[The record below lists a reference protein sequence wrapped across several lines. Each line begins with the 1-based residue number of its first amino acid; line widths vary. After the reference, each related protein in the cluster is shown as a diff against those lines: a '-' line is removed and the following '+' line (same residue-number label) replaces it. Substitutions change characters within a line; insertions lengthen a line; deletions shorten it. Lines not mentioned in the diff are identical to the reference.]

1 MANLTSF
8 LMGGHFN
15 RHRSLIYEECY
26 ITTTILPV
34 FDDEQWSLNCDC
46 FRGARVSPDSS
57 TNPRHL
63 MCNTLSLFYKQQFIS
78 NKLET
83 GQIFRKNKQLT
94 GHFLKK

>member
-1 MANLTSF
+1 MKKNIKKNMANFTSF

-63 MCNTLSLFYKQQFIS
+63 MCNMYYYYNPFPIPAV
-78 NKLET
+78 
-83 GQIFRKNKQLT
+83 RW
-94 GHFLKK
+94 

>member
-8 LMGGHFN
+8 LMRGHFN

-63 MCNTLSLFYKQQFIS
+63 MCNMYYYYYYNPFPIPAV
-78 NKLET
+78 
-83 GQIFRKNKQLT
+83 RW
-94 GHFLKK
+94 